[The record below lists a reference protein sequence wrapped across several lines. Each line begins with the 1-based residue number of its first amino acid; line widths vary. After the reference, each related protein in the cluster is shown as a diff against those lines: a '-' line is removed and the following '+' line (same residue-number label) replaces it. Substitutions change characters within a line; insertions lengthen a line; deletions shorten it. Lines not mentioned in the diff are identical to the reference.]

1 MVAVD
6 NIYLER
12 NKASPEGTGQAVL
25 ICCLYSSP
33 LSTVCFLCSE
43 RREQGLNS
51 AASYRDEAVS
61 RQSTVPADGY
71 FAVLKRI
78 LDARPVTYTYF
89 ISIYLVVNLDLCCEI
104 LVPVKHR
111 SGLVALLNLCLSSAQ
126 HLTKMEIVIGFG
138 FRIFFFSTLFDKKCE
153 LSSVWFLCLL
163 YNRSY

>member
-1 MVAVD
+1 M
-6 NIYLER
+6 
-12 NKASPEGTGQAVL
+12 SPEGTGQAVL

-43 RREQGLNS
+43 RREQGLKS

-61 RQSTVPADGY
+61 RQSSVPADGY
-71 FAVLKRI
+71 FAVLKRM